1 MTEVDGCRFQV
12 QLANARPDEVRLD
25 MPVEFVFRKIH
36 EAGGKPNYFWKASP
50 AE

>member
-1 MTEVDGCRFQV
+1 VQV
-12 QLANARPDEVRLD
+12 QLADALPDQVALD

-50 AE
+50 LAQGEPS